1 MTQKI
6 YPRSPYL
13 TLGGYVHLPRLIDK
27 ARLWRQGSLRGY
39 NYKALGFD
47 KHLLSFLGIDGDE
60 FEQAAN
66 RLETDQAILNWIRS
80 NGGVQHTES
89 EIAAW
94 SQKQI
99 EKRPDNPEKLARF
112 RRILQ
117 EVGGGAES
125 GVETYFDLI
134 EFEERRDEFYLR
146 KQTQPAGDPTDC

>member
-13 TLGGYVHLPRLIDK
+13 TLGGYIHLPRLIDK
-27 ARLWRQGSLRGY
+27 ARLSRQGSLRGY
-39 NYKALGFD
+39 NYKTLGFD

-60 FEQAAN
+60 FEEAAH
-66 RLETDQAILNWIRS
+66 RLETDQAILAWVQSRCVRRS
-80 NGGVQHTES
+80 ES

-94 SQKQI
+94 NTEQI

-112 RRILQ
+112 RQILQ
-117 EVGGGAES
+117 EVGGNAES

-146 KQTQPAGDPTDC
+146 KQKPVLLTNP